1 MNFQNKFYLLI
12 FWDGSITAIWSRRQ
26 TSSSSGRGAERNSW
40 EIDNFFGI
48 ILGRTFS
55 YFFDKEEMRLNL
67 IGRGELR
74 EEVQISAKAMPE
86 VSLMTVELLER
97 LGERAGCASGCGCGR
112 TAFSS

>member
-1 MNFQNKFYLLI
+1 M
-12 FWDGSITAIWSRRQ
+12 
-26 TSSSSGRGAERNSW
+26 RN
-40 EIDNFFGI
+40 DNFFGI